1 MDTKDFFDRV
11 NAANQLKSW
20 CDERW
25 NPEKETCDDC
35 LGVKYP
41 HLCFFIPGF
50 EDKEIRL
57 ADCPFCGGQ
66 AHLQAKDSTYC
77 VKCNDCGATGPT
89 NKINPFLAG
98 VEWNERCKG

>member
-11 NAANQLKSW
+11 NAANRLKSW

-35 LGVKYP
+35 LGAKYP

-66 AHLQAKDSTYC
+66 AHLQSKGSTYC

-89 NKINPFLAG
+89 NKISPFLAG
-98 VEWNERCKG
+98 VEWNERCKV